1 MNLRDQVESL
11 LPNWQSW
18 YPTVFDA
25 AVDLGILRARVCPPG
40 SLLLSQRHASIYNE
54 AVQAFREQWSVVE
67 QEEQSEISS
76 REGDEEERGESD
88 ADRVMRLVSKL
99 PPNTISVP
107 RPAMFVAIV
116 TAPGRP
122 ASATICASFSWN
134 LAFNTW

>member
-67 QEEQSEISS
+67 QEEQSEAVD
-76 REGDEEERGESD
+76 RERDEDERAESD

-99 PPNTISVP
+99 PPNTVP
-107 RPAMFVAIV
+107 DEE
-116 TAPGRP
+116 
-122 ASATICASFSWN
+122 
-134 LAFNTW
+134 

>member
-67 QEEQSEISS
+67 QEEQPEMSS

-99 PPNTISVP
+99 PPSTMP
-107 RPAMFVAIV
+107 DDE
-116 TAPGRP
+116 
-122 ASATICASFSWN
+122 
-134 LAFNTW
+134 

>member
-54 AVQAFREQWSVVE
+54 AVQAFREQWSAAE
-67 QEEQSEISS
+67 QEEQA
-76 REGDEEERGESD
+76 DEVARSPEESQPESD
-88 ADRVMRLVSKL
+88 AHRVMRMVSRLSPDDL
-99 PPNTISVP
+99 PEEE
-107 RPAMFVAIV
+107 
-116 TAPGRP
+116 
-122 ASATICASFSWN
+122 
-134 LAFNTW
+134 

>member
-18 YPTVFDA
+18 YPTVFEA

-67 QEEQSEISS
+67 QEEQPDASDRS
-76 REGDEEERGESD
+76 RGVDDRDESD
-88 ADRVMRLVSKL
+88 VDRVMRLVARL
-99 PPNTISVP
+99 PPGDMANDE
-107 RPAMFVAIV
+107 
-116 TAPGRP
+116 
-122 ASATICASFSWN
+122 
-134 LAFNTW
+134 

>member
-18 YPTVFDA
+18 YPTVFEA

-67 QEEQSEISS
+67 QEEQPEVLD
-76 REGDEEERGESD
+76 RERDGEGRGESD
-88 ADRVMRLVSKL
+88 ADRVMRMVSKL
-99 PPNTISVP
+99 PPNDD
-107 RPAMFVAIV
+107 
-116 TAPGRP
+116 
-122 ASATICASFSWN
+122 
-134 LAFNTW
+134 LE

>member
-18 YPTVFDA
+18 YPTVFEA

-67 QEEQSEISS
+67 QEEQPEGSI
-76 REGDEEERGESD
+76 RERNEDERSESD
-88 ADRVMRLVSKL
+88 ADRVMRLVSRL
-99 PPNTISVP
+99 PPGDDS
-107 RPAMFVAIV
+107 
-116 TAPGRP
+116 
-122 ASATICASFSWN
+122 SDE
-134 LAFNTW
+134 